1 MCRKKIFFSP
11 LWERL
16 TIRKVR
22 MQHLVLV
29 LHSGPRGDHTGGI
42 LEGAA
47 GDYTGGTSKS
57 MPEIRVVGLG
67 DFM

>member
-1 MCRKKIFFSP
+1 
-11 LWERL
+11 
-16 TIRKVR
+16 